1 MRRRLLVLAL
11 LGMLAALPASI
22 VYALTRPDGPHQV
35 QAWLSVT
42 EALGGDGTSGFAQA
56 MAPRTFSFP
65 ADHGPHPEYRIEWWY
80 FTGNLGTPEG
90 RRFGYELTFFR
101 TALAPEAAERESRW
115 GTRQVYTAHLALS
128 DIASGRF
135 HAFQR
140 FSREAVGLAGAQA
153 QPFRVWLEDWSA
165 QSTGQDALPL
175 RLRASQGD
183 VAIELV
189 LDSSKTPVLH
199 GEGGLSRKGSAPGNA
214 SYYYSLTRMPTSGT
228 VRVAGQT
235 FAVSGLSW
243 MDREWS
249 TSALEAGQVG
259 WDWFSL
265 QLDDGREVMFYRL
278 RRQDG
283 TSDPHSSG
291 TLVMADGQARHLALA
306 DVRLDVLDYWQSP
319 LDGTRYPSR
328 WQLAIPGEGL
338 ELEIVPSMPDQEL
351 DLAVRYWEGA
361 AQASGTADGQPIAGQ
376 GYVELTG
383 YAPP

>member
-1 MRRRLLVLAL
+1 MRRRLLVVVLLAL
-11 LGMLAALPASI
+11 LAALPASI
-22 VYALTRPDGPHQV
+22 VYALTRPDGPYQV

-42 EALGGDGTSGFAQA
+42 EALGGGDTPGFAQA
-56 MAPRTFSFP
+56 LGPRAFSFP
-65 ADHGPHPEYRIEWWY
+65 ADHGPHPDYRIEWWY
-80 FTGNLGTPEG
+80 FTGNLETQEG

-101 TALAPEAAERESRW
+101 TALAPEAAGRESRW
-115 GTRQVYTAHLALS
+115 GTRQVYSAHFALS
-128 DIASGRF
+128 DIAGGRF

-165 QSTGQDALPL
+165 RSEGQEALPI
-175 RLRASQGD
+175 RLRASEGD
-183 VAIELV
+183 IAMELV
-189 LDSSKTPVLH
+189 LDSSKPPVLH
-199 GEGGLSRKGSAPGNA
+199 GEGGLSRKGGAPGNA

-235 FAVSGLSW
+235 FAVGGLSW

-249 TSALEAGQVG
+249 TSTLEEGQVG

-265 QLDDGREVMFYRL
+265 QLEDGREVMFYRL

-283 TSDPHSSG
+283 TADPHSSG
-291 TLVMADGQARHLALA
+291 TLVMADGRTRHLALA
-306 DVRLDVLDYWQSP
+306 DVRLDVLGYWQSP

-328 WQLAIPGEGL
+328 WRLSIPGEGL
-338 ELEIVPSMPDQEL
+338 ELEIVPYMPNQEL

-361 AQASGTADGQPIAGQ
+361 VQASGTADGLPITGQ

-383 YAPP
+383 YAKP